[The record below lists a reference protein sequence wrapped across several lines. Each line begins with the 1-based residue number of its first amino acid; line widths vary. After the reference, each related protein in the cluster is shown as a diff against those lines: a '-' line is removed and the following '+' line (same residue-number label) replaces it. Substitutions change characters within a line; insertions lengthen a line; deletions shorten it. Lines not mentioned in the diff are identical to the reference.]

1 MQGERGPRGERGY
14 NGTKGDRGE
23 LGLRGMK
30 GDPGDT
36 TKPKEGKM
44 RLMHFLRN
52 EILPHNNVIIVHSIL
67 KLFIQ
72 FYPHI
77 ITHCSLI

>member
-1 MQGERGPRGERGY
+1 MKGERGPRGERGY
-14 NGTKGDRGE
+14 NGTK
-23 LGLRGMK
+23 MK

-36 TKPKEGKM
+36 MRPKEGKM
-44 RLMHFLRN
+44 RFMHFLRN
-52 EILPHNNVIIVHSIL
+52 EILPHNNVIIIVHSIL

-77 ITHCSLI
+77 YNSLI